1 MGKVLWRWG
10 GDWNSVSASHIRSTK
25 TKGCV
30 QKLRGQLGTGSPL
43 EPSEGARPYPHFGV
57 GLLSFR
63 WWKDTFLLFKA
74 IQFWSFIMAAQE
86 LVQGPRSLV
95 IEDGGTD
102 QAALKETKPEN
113 ASSDLPCPPCAAL
126 VDLVPRALLRADV
139 AAACRCVSSLPQ
151 PSDVTLPPVSSLWT
165 SQPACWK
172 WRHNPRQSC
181 RLISCQTSPCWH
193 AESSL
198 FISIKHTCLPTG
210 SGFLFVCFFPFQV
223 VKCQPLSSL
232 KT

>member
-25 TKGCV
+25 TQGCV
-30 QKLRGQLGTGSPL
+30 QKLRGRLGTGSPL

-63 WWKDTFLLFKA
+63 RWKNTFLLFKA
-74 IQFWSFIMAAQE
+74 IQFVVLYNGSPGASSR
-86 LVQGPRSLV
+86 PKV

-102 QAALKETKPEN
+102 QAASKETKPEN
-113 ASSDLPCPPCAAL
+113 ASSDLACPPCAAL
-126 VDLVPRALLRADV
+126 VALVHRALLRADV

-151 PSDVTLPPVSSLWT
+151 PSDVTLPAVSSLWT

-172 WRHNPRQSC
+172 CRHNPRQSC

-193 AESSL
+193 ADSSL

-223 VKCQPLSSL
+223 VKCLSLSSL